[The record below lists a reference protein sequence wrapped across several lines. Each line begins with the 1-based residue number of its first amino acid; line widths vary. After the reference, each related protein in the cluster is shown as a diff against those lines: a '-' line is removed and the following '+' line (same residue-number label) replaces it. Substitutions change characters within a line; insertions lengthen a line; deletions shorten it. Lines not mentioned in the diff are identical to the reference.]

1 MLTHAQ
7 IWSAIDT
14 LAQQHGLS
22 ASALAKKAG
31 LDATTFNRSK
41 RISADGNPRWPSTE
55 SIAKI
60 LAATGVGA
68 DAFMAIITGA
78 QIREKS
84 AVVTLPFRTLTAMSG
99 AGFDESG
106 QVQGQDWDQLP
117 ILASIADCFAIALN
131 GPEGAPVY
139 RDGDILIASRAAERR
154 RGDRVIIVERK
165 GVASLA
171 ELVMETASHLRLR
184 SLAGDDLAP
193 LAMSDVQLVARILW
207 VSQ

>member
-41 RISADGNPRWPSTE
+41 RVSVDGHPRWPSTE

-68 DAFMAIITGA
+68 DDFMGIITGA
-78 QIREKS
+78 QSREKS
-84 AVVTLPFRTLTAMSG
+84 PIIALPFRSLATMSL
-99 AGFDESG
+99 AGFGANGEVEG
-106 QVQGQDWDQLP
+106 ADWDQIPVLTGAT
-117 ILASIADCFAIALN
+117 ICFAVALS
-131 GPEGAPVY
+131 GQEGIPVY
-139 RDGDILIASRAAERR
+139 RDGDILIASLNAERR
-154 RGDRVIIVERK
+154 RGDRVIVVSQSGEVR
-165 GVASLA
+165 LA
-171 ELVMETASHLRLR
+171 EISMETASHLRLR
-184 SLAGDDLAP
+184 SLAGDEMPAFAKSEVRL
-193 LAMSDVQLVARILW
+193 LARILW